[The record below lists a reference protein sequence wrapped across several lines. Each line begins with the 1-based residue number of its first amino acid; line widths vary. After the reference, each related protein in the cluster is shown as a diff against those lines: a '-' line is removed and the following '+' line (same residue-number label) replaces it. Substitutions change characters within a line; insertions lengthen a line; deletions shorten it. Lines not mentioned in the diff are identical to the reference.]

1 MNDRQT
7 GRTTRQMQAAP
18 QGAVFVWCNS
28 RVEYPIALAKELGRE
43 DLVVQPM
50 SWLDPRNV
58 MGRTLSG
65 LVLDHAAPLLS
76 DAGYE
81 ALMYA
86 RSRGIPESANAEING
101 SEAVRVD

>member
-50 SWLDPRNV
+50 SWLEPRNV

-86 RSRGIPESANAEING
+86 RSRGIPESANA
-101 SEAVRVD
+101 

>member
-1 MNDRQT
+1 MNERQT
-7 GRTTRQMQAAP
+7 GRTARQMQAAP

-28 RVEYPIALAKELGRE
+28 KVCYPIALAKAIDRG
-43 DLVVQPM
+43 DLVVQPL
-50 SWLDPRNV
+50 SWLETKNV
-58 MGRTLSG
+58 RGRRLSG

-86 RSRGIPESANAEING
+86 RSRGIPELAN
-101 SEAVRVD
+101 V

>member
-18 QGAVFVWCNS
+18 QGAVFVWCNTHVS
-28 RVEYPIALAKELGRE
+28 YPLSLAKALGRH
-43 DLVVQPM
+43 DIVVHPLQ
-50 SWLDPRNV
+50 WLDPRNV
-58 MGRTLSG
+58 IGREFSG

-81 ALMYA
+81 ALMYL
-86 RSRGIPESANAEING
+86 RSRGVPEAG
-101 SEAVRVD
+101 